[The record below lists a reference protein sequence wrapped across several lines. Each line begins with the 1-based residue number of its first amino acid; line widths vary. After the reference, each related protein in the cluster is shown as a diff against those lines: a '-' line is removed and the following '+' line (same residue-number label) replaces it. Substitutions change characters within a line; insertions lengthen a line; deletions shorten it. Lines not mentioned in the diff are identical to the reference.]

1 MRNWLVRIR
10 ASLALLVERRV
21 GLFMTIDGLFLFSAI
36 PLAFGGTGR
45 ATEFW
50 FPIFIIPSLILGV
63 PMLSE
68 CVAVERRSGTLDLA
82 LSSPGARFYFER
94 RAVAVAVLMIVQGW
108 FGIFF
113 ARAATETF
121 PLTGPLI
128 QIVVVSLFITSVT
141 LNWSLRLA
149 TPGGVIFATFATAA
163 VFLPW
168 FMSNPIYPPA
178 IVGHPMTADDI
189 LKVTKD
195 NLVLAGAAGVFYLYS
210 LQRLMRPETIIT

>member
-1 MRNWLVRIR
+1 MRSWFVRIR
-10 ASLALLVERRV
+10 SSLALLVERRV
-21 GLFMTIDGLFLFSAI
+21 GLFLSIDGLFLFSAI
-36 PLAFGGTGR
+36 PIAFGGNGR
-45 ATEFW
+45 ASDFW
-50 FPIFIIPSLILGV
+50 FPLFIIPSLILGV

-94 RAVAVAVLMIVQGW
+94 RALAVAVLMIVQGW
-108 FGIFF
+108 LGVFF
-113 ARAATETF
+113 ARLATETF
-121 PLTGPLI
+121 PFTAPLI
-128 QIVVVSLFITSVT
+128 QVVVVSLFITSVT

-149 TPGGVIFATFATAA
+149 TPGGVIFATFATAV

-168 FMSNPIYPPA
+168 FFSNPIYPPA
-178 IVGHPMTADDI
+178 FAGHPMTANDI